1 MELVRD
7 PALAGGRVCG
17 CGSVAAHVRLVEPVA
32 PVHHPEG
39 RVGRMAD
46 EWTIEVSGD
55 KALRLPAEVP
65 VGQILTVRRGE
76 QTTVYRRVI
85 EPVEPGSEETRH
97 VWREVIPGSPDG
109 SDGADWPANQEK
121 G

>member
-1 MELVRD
+1 
-7 PALAGGRVCG
+7 
-17 CGSVAAHVRLVEPVA
+17 
-32 PVHHPEG
+32 
-39 RVGRMAD
+39 MAD

-55 KALRLPAEVP
+55 KAVRLPAEVP

-76 QTTVYRRVI
+76 QKTVYQYVI

-97 VWREVIPGSPDG
+97 VWREVKPGPPDE
-109 SDGADWPANQEK
+109 SEGADRPAGQEK

>member
-1 MELVRD
+1 M
-7 PALAGGRVCG
+7 
-17 CGSVAAHVRLVEPVA
+17 VRLVEPVA
-32 PVHHPEG
+32 SIHHPEG

-55 KALRLPAEVP
+55 KVVRLPAEVP
-65 VGQILTVRRGE
+65 VGQILTVRRGQ
-76 QTTVYRRVI
+76 QTTVYRRVV

-97 VWREVIPGSPDG
+97 VWREVIPGAPDG
-109 SDGADWPANQEK
+109 WDGTDRPAGQEK